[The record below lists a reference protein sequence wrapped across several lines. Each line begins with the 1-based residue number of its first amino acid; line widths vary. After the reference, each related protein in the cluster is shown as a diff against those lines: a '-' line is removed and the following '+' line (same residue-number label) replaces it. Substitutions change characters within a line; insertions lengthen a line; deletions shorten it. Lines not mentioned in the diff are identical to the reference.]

1 MCWLA
6 FQLVLTFKTTY
17 KGAPKRV
24 ETITAQHTAYKK
36 TQHIEHTAHTPFTAP
51 LTLHRNMQYKYDD
64 NNSGLLCAYDQ
75 CV

>member
-36 TQHIEHTAHTPFTAP
+36 HNT
-51 LTLHRNMQYKYDD
+51 LNTLHNAFHRTSNTASNM
-64 NNSGLLCAYDQ
+64 
-75 CV
+75 